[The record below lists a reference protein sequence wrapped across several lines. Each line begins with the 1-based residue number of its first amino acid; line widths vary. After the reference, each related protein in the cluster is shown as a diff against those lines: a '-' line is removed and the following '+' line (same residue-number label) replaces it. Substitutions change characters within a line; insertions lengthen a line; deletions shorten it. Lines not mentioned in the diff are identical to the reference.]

1 MIPVGARN
9 PDAAHAWINFVYQPK
24 INALETSYTYYG
36 SPVKRGLLR
45 GALAAASSGTPTC
58 SRRRASSRS
67 SSRTASRRRGRG
79 CESASGRSSRAPRG
93 VDRSCGCEEGPPSL
107 GRRRPSLSRL
117 ARLPA
122 VLWYGVFFLVPL
134 GIMAVY
140 SFQLTVGYG
149 DIAYAWTTENFTY
162 LWDPLYGR
170 IFWRTFQLA
179 AITTLGTLLVG
190 FPLAYY
196 IARYAK
202 RKTLLLLLVIVP
214 FWTSFLIT
222 PYSWLVILDPDFFL
236 WRALG
241 LGDFEIL
248 YDEGDLHRRRLQL
261 PHGAAAVRGARAD
274 GLVARGGGA
283 RTSGTAPFGPSA
295 A

>member
-1 MIPVGARN
+1 MPGSTSCTS
-9 PDAAHAWINFVYQPK
+9 PK

-36 SPVKRGLLR
+36 SPLKRELPAG
-45 GALAAASSGTPTC
+45 
-58 SRRRASSRS
+58 RRWRASILGNTDVFPPPSV
-67 SSRTASRRRGRG
+67 AQ
-79 CESASGRSSRAPRG
+79 EARAEQHLAEGDEAARAHLDGVQERLEG
-93 VDRSCGCEEGPPSL
+93 VDRSRRCEEGPPSL

-117 ARLPA
+117 ARPAGRRLVRRVLPRA
-122 VLWYGVFFLVPL
+122 ARDHG
-134 GIMAVY
+134 GRTA
-140 SFQLTVGYG
+140 SQLTVGFG
-149 DIAYAWTTENFTY
+149 DIAFAWTTSRTSRY

-214 FWTSFLIT
+214 FWTSFLIRT
-222 PYSWLVILDPDFFL
+222 YSWLVILDPDFFL
-236 WRALG
+236 WRCARRSATSRSST
-241 LGDFEIL
+241 
-248 YDEGDLHRRRLQL
+248 RRRRSTSASSTTTC
-261 PHGAAAVRGARAD
+261 PSWCCRCTRRSSGWTGRSWR
-274 GLVARGGGA
+274 RP